1 MSVLFTGDGRLE
13 IHIDSKS
20 FNGTLGGLCGNNNG
34 VKYDDLQM
42 TGGMFYASILY
53 RSLLLIKL
61 I

>member
-42 TGGMFYASILY
+42 TGGMFYANI
-53 RSLLLIKL
+53 I
-61 I
+61 